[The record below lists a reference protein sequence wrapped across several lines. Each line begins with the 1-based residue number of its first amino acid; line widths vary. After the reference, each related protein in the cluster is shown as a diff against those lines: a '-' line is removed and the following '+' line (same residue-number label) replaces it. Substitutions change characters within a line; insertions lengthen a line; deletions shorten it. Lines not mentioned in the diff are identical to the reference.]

1 MSPGANPASS
11 AGARTRRQPG
21 SAPILAEPRLS
32 RAAGAVLSMLRPPAP
47 GLVREGSS
55 EPTPLFTR
63 HTRGAIEAE
72 RDRRQQRRGRGGA
85 AYPVTARQRAAGVPH
100 SRIAAAVAATPAPWP
115 RRAWTWIAGSTRAAS
130 SRFRPPP
137 CSVPP
142 PAGDEETQLVIDQDN
157 DNQFHWRLIG
167 DDGGLPCGLG
177 RELCLRQGSAPP
189 RRGRAPA
196 RRGGRRHRTLTPPST
211 TKRSS

>member
-21 SAPILAEPRLS
+21 TAPIVAEPGLS
-32 RAAGAVLSMLRPPAP
+32 RAAGAALSMLRPPAP

-72 RDRRQQRRGRGGA
+72 RDRRQQRRGAGA
-85 AYPVTARQRAAGVPH
+85 PRTPSQRESCALRACPIPGSPQR
-100 SRIAAAVAATPAPWP
+100 SPATPAPWP

-177 RELCLRQGSAPP
+177 RELCLRQGSAPR

-196 RRGGRRHRTLTPPST
+196 RRVGRR
-211 TKRSS
+211 